1 MRVDRP
7 FLLACSLIA
16 GLLAASARAE
26 SSPRVLSMAP
36 SLTELV
42 FELGFGDHLVGRS
55 TACDY
60 PPEAAAIPAVGGFGR
75 PNLEALHRLKPD
87 IVLATD
93 LEKGPLIHRLNRMN
107 IQTHVLP
114 CENWDGLMQAARV
127 IGEALGDPDRA
138 ERWVKDMTRRRD
150 ELTAR
155 TDHIF
160 AGRERPAVY
169 VEIWKQPLTTAG
181 RESFMHELVTWA
193 GGRHIGEN
201 LPGRYKQV
209 SAEWIVRENPD
220 VILLAYMISSVH
232 ASDAVSRRVGW
243 GRIRAV
249 EQGRIC
255 DRINPDWLLRPG
267 PRWIKG
273 AEALADYLMSN
284 DGQRSLTTDEHG

>member
-1 MRVDRP
+1 MRVERP
-7 FLLACSLIA
+7 FRLAWLLVA
-16 GLLAASARAE
+16 GLLAAPSQAE
-26 SSPRVLSMAP
+26 TGPRVLSMAP

-75 PNLEALHRLKPD
+75 PNLEALQRLKPD

-93 LEKGPLIHRLNRMN
+93 LEKGPLIHRLNRMD
-107 IQTHVLP
+107 IRTHVLP
-114 CENWDGLMQAARV
+114 CEDWDGLMAAARV
-127 IGEALGDPDRA
+127 IGDAMGDPDRA
-138 ERWVKDMTRRRD
+138 ERWIVQMTRRRD
-150 ELTAR
+150 ELIGR
-155 TDHIF
+155 TDRF
-160 AGRERPAVY
+160 YTERERPSVY
-169 VEIWKQPLTTAG
+169 VEIWKEPMTTAG
-181 RESFMHELVTWA
+181 RDSFLHELVTWA
-193 GGRHIGEN
+193 GGRHIGGS

-220 VILLAYMISSVH
+220 VILLAYMIPSTSAADDVG
-232 ASDAVSRRVGW
+232 RRVGW

-249 EQGRIC
+249 EQGRVC
-255 DRINPDWLLRPG
+255 DRIHPDWLLRPG

-284 DGQRSLTTDEHG
+284 DDQRSLTTDEH